1 MATQRPDVEGMMG
14 RGNPGAGKGR
24 EFPIVDST
32 GNPDYTISPGTTED
46 NEGLYTSFQD
56 KRNLTPITDV
66 DADGPINYSD
76 TKGGIPRDLVKF
88 NIKVIDPEKPNNAEL
103 LIFRAYIDDISD
115 SYNANY
121 NSYKYN
127 GRAEK
132 FYIYNEFDR
141 SISFKFRI
149 IAQSR
154 AEMKP
159 LHQKLNYLVAQTA
172 PQYKNGRM
180 RSKFNRLTIG
190 DWMNEIPGFFESI
203 NLNWKGAY
211 AWEIDSEER
220 EGTIDGQRMNQLP
233 HQLDVDCK
241 FKPIHDFAPENSR
254 YSPFILPHRGGISD
268 KQKWVKRPT
277 DPSKK

>member
-1 MATQRPDVEGMMG
+1 MASKRPDVEGMMG
-14 RGNPGAGKGR
+14 RGNPGAIK
-24 EFPIVDST
+24 EFPTDENNKIDYSAVVGDPVNADKPEEGT
-32 GNPDYTISPGTTED
+32 GY
-46 NEGLYTSFQD
+46 QD
-56 KRNLTPITDV
+56 RRNLFPITE
-66 DADGPINYSD
+66 ISS
-76 TKGGIPRDLVKF
+76 GGDIFKQTGAPRDIVKF
-88 NIKVIDPEKPNNAEL
+88 NIQVIDPENPNNAEL
-103 LIFRAYIDDISD
+103 LIFRAYLDDVSD
-115 SYNANY
+115 SYTAGY

-154 AEMKP
+154 QEMKP

-180 RSKFNRLTIG
+180 RAKFNRLTIG
-190 DWMNEIPGFFESI
+190 DWINEVPGFFESI
-203 NLNWKGAY
+203 NLNWTGKY
-211 AWEIDSEER
+211 AWEVDSEETT
-220 EGTIDGQRMNQLP
+220 GTDGQRMNQLP

-254 YSPFILPHRGGISD
+254 DKPFILPYRGGLSD
-268 KQKWVKRPT
+268 EQKWTK
-277 DPSKK
+277 S